1 MMFSMFMLLAFYS
14 VIFAIKRLFRNGVSK
29 TARAQFVY
37 KHISYVIVILISWQ
51 ILLLHNYHSL
61 FSFADFDLASNFYS
75 PTSRTDN
82 ISYLF
87 MFGNGIFLTLIRL
100 QDPFYRFLIREQFW
114 ECFGWVL
121 EEENVGIQSQPLNS
135 YLA

>member
-1 MMFSMFMLLAFYS
+1 
-14 VIFAIKRLFRNGVSK
+14 
-29 TARAQFVY
+29 
-37 KHISYVIVILISWQ
+37 
-51 ILLLHNYHSL
+51 L